1 MPSDSEFMMTAEEI
15 RLKRLRR
22 RRFIVAAIVV
32 LVILVAGIFG
42 GRPSRNAVKA
52 WQARRHA
59 NKAFA
64 YIDKEN
70 WTDARKEATA
80 AYQLRPTEPQSVRAV
95 ARLLSRMR
103 QPDALEFWQQ
113 LEKIAPL
120 TREDRQDEAA
130 VAITAGETT
139 RAETAVHALLE
150 SKDVDPA
157 SWLLAAQLSIQ
168 KGVADEAMAALR
180 KVFSDPRTT
189 EQQQLQAALLE
200 LSLAS
205 GTDPADERLA
215 DAWSRIEKISEGQSA
230 VALPALALLARR
242 TLSVQR
248 PEVTSQKSEDKDQ
261 RSEKLITD
269 NREPITSERE
279 LAQRLASHPLA
290 RAPQKLLS
298 LDLLEHATPSR
309 HDELIA
315 QGIAQWKDGDAD
327 DLLALAKWLNG
338 KNEFQKTL
346 DTIPLEKTLLSGDL
360 FLQYLDA
367 LGGLGRWSEIEQLL
381 DSERYPLD
389 PVVQKMYL
397 ARCNA
402 QLGEKTAA
410 DNNWQRALELAGGD
424 VGKLISLA
432 EYAEKNGIVDVAQS
446 AFSAAATEAPKLRP
460 AQQGRLRIAQ
470 RSGDTKNIHAILAEM
485 LKIWPNDAAVQNDE
499 AYTRLLLMG
508 AQQSSQRSET
518 SDQRAEGN
526 NSRNDE
532 APAFAGLRRGE
543 RMSKDENEK
552 KENAEHPTPNAERR
566 ASAEK
571 TLNSQLSTLN
581 EILELAANLVVK
593 NPRSMPHRTLLALV
607 YLKQNRPADALVVY
621 KDITVT
627 RSALTP
633 SALAVH
639 AAVLAANGQTEEARS
654 EVSQLRT
661 DQLLPEERA
670 LAEKIGQHH

>member
-1 MPSDSEFMMTAEEI
+1 MMTAEEI
-15 RLKRLRR
+15 RLKRLKRR
-22 RRFIVAAIVV
+22 RLIAAAIVV
-32 LVILVAGIFG
+32 VVILVAGIFG
-42 GRPSRNAVKA
+42 GRPALNAVKA

-64 YIDKEN
+64 YIDNEN

-80 AYQLRPTEPQSVRAV
+80 AYQLRPTEPQSLRAV
-95 ARLLSRMR
+95 ARFLSRMR
-103 QPDALEFWQQ
+103 QLGALEFWQQ

-130 VAITAGETT
+130 VAIIAGETT

-150 SKDVDPA
+150 SKDVDPG

-168 KGVADEAMAALR
+168 KGAADEAMAALR
-180 KVFSDPRTT
+180 RIFSDPRTT

-215 DAWSRIEKISEGQSA
+215 DAWSRIEKISEGKSA

-242 TLSVQR
+242 QLSISPSTTQ
-248 PEVTSQKSEDKDQ
+248 PLNGSTAG
-261 RSEKLITD
+261 
-269 NREPITSERE
+269 E
-279 LAQRLASHPLA
+279 LVQRLASHPLA

-327 DLLALAKWLNG
+327 DLLALARWLNG

-360 FLQYLDA
+360 FLQHLDA
-367 LGGLGRWSEIEQLL
+367 LGGLGHWSEIEELL
-381 DSERYPLD
+381 GSERYPLD

-410 DNNWQRALELAGGD
+410 DNNWHRALESAGGD

-432 EYAEKNGIVDVAQS
+432 EYAEKNAIVDVAQS
-446 AFSAAATEAPKLRP
+446 AFSAAAAEAPKLRS

-470 RSGDTKNIHAILAEM
+470 RSGDTKNIHAVLAEM

-499 AYTRLLLMG
+499 AYTRLLLLGSNSERG
-508 AQQSSQRSET
+508 AR
-518 SDQRAEGN
+518 SDQQGESSELLAPSSDLQTPSSELQALSALAE
-526 NSRNDE
+526 
-532 APAFAGLRRGE
+532 
-543 RMSKDENEK
+543 
-552 KENAEHPTPNAERR
+552 
-566 ASAEK
+566 
-571 TLNSQLSTLN
+571 
-581 EILELAANLVVK
+581 NLVAK
-593 NPRSMPHRTLLALV
+593 NPKSMPHRTLLALA
-607 YLKQNRPADALVVY
+607 YLKQNRAADALAVY
-621 KDITVT
+621 NNITLT

-654 EVSQLRT
+654 EVEQMKI
-661 DQLLPEERA
+661 DNLLPEERA
-670 LAEKIGQHH
+670 LVEQLTKTNH

>member
-1 MPSDSEFMMTAEEI
+1 MMTAEEI
-15 RLKRLRR
+15 RLKRLKRR
-22 RRFIVAAIVV
+22 RLIAAAIVV
-32 LVILVAGIFG
+32 VVILVAGIFG
-42 GRPSRNAVKA
+42 GRPALNAVKA

-64 YIDKEN
+64 YIDNEN

-80 AYQLRPTEPQSVRAV
+80 AYQLRPTEPQSLRAV
-95 ARLLSRMR
+95 ARFLSRMR
-103 QPDALEFWQQ
+103 QLGALEFWQQ

-130 VAITAGETT
+130 VAIIAGETT

-150 SKDVDPA
+150 SKDVDPG

-168 KGVADEAMAALR
+168 KGAADEAMAALR
-180 KVFSDPRTT
+180 RIFSDPRTT

-215 DAWSRIEKISEGQSA
+215 DAWSRIEKISEGKSA

-242 TLSVQR
+242 QLSISPSTTQ
-248 PEVTSQKSEDKDQ
+248 PLNGSTAG
-261 RSEKLITD
+261 
-269 NREPITSERE
+269 E
-279 LAQRLASHPLA
+279 LVQRLASHPLA

-327 DLLALAKWLNG
+327 DLLALARWLNG

-367 LGGLGRWSEIEQLL
+367 LGGLGHWSEIEELL
-381 DSERYPLD
+381 GSERYPLD

-410 DNNWQRALELAGGD
+410 DNNWHRALESAGGD

-432 EYAEKNGIVDVAQS
+432 EYAEKNAIVDVAQS
-446 AFSAAATEAPKLRP
+446 AFSAAAAEAPKLRS

-470 RSGDTKNIHAILAEM
+470 RSGDTKNIHAVLAEM

-499 AYTRLLLMG
+499 AYTRLLLLGSNSERG
-508 AQQSSQRSET
+508 AR
-518 SDQRAEGN
+518 SDQQGESSELLAPSSDLQTPSSELQALSALAE
-526 NSRNDE
+526 
-532 APAFAGLRRGE
+532 
-543 RMSKDENEK
+543 
-552 KENAEHPTPNAERR
+552 
-566 ASAEK
+566 
-571 TLNSQLSTLN
+571 
-581 EILELAANLVVK
+581 NLVAK
-593 NPRSMPHRTLLALV
+593 NPKSMPHRTLLALA
-607 YLKQNRPADALVVY
+607 YLKQNRAADALAVY
-621 KDITVT
+621 NNITLT

-654 EVSQLRT
+654 EVEQMKI
-661 DQLLPEERA
+661 DNLLPEERA
-670 LAEKIGQHH
+670 LVEQLTKTNH